1 MLLVN
6 IGDVCNFMQ
15 LVSMVF
21 PVLTIYAISSI
32 IDNHFQHS
40 YIIIY
45 WLGLIL
51 KYINATLK
59 LVAFQLTCMSKL
71 LNISYLYSTLI
82 FYLFTVLYAQKIV
95 SGQYL
100 TINKWKLDSDIVKY
114 WVCSVSLVLF
124 LKNLFILFY
133 FNIEFEK

>member
-1 MLLVN
+1 
-6 IGDVCNFMQ
+6 MQ

-100 TINKWKLDSDIVKY
+100 TNKQMKVRFWYS
-114 WVCSVSLVLF
+114 
-124 LKNLFILFY
+124 
-133 FNIEFEK
+133 